1 MASSGFEPTHLKGQ
15 DPFSDLSVEATLID
29 PKYALP
35 SDIRELADRLAE
47 ESSPEPQVRALPPG
61 AVTRVK
67 VRINHLGSGQSTQI
81 GEMIPEDMAVLMTH
95 HLPTSFDLDDI
106 AGDELGDA
114 RHLSMP
120 LVKAVESFSE
130 EDEPKTV
137 NAFIEA
143 ALPEAAQRSTRKKIA
158 AHKPT
163 LAQRPAREL
172 PVREELHD
180 TIPPASKRSAPQSFP
195 QNEVTKTSFGM
206 IPALA
211 SRQPE
216 QTDLEEA
223 FHQDEEQKIVFRDDI
238 DDDLRGLDDLNALG
252 GLGGHHGPS
261 DSELGDLGDL
271 DRELNDPNHYAG
283 DLDDPNLYGADDLN
297 GLDSFNDEPAVA
309 SSHSESP
316 APGPRSFDQI
326 LDRVR
331 KPRHDVAP
339 QRYIQTKI
347 TSNPK
352 VPSIGITAE
361 DTAIVKG
368 RDDEIDASLG
378 FADGKKAMGSAEVEA
393 LTKPPRL
400 VSPYVIVGIGLV
412 GAFAAIFHAIHGPI
426 F

>member
-1 MASSGFEPTHLKGQ
+1 MASSL
-15 DPFSDLSVEATLID
+15 DLSVEATLID

-47 ESSPEPQVRALPPG
+47 ESSPPPQVRALPPG

-67 VRINHLGSGQSTQI
+67 VRINQLGSGQSTQI

-120 LVKAVESFSE
+120 LVKAVENFTE

-137 NAFIEA
+137 NAFLES
-143 ALPEAAQRSTRKKIA
+143 ALPEAAQRTTRKKQA
-158 AHKPT
+158 AVAKPT
-163 LAQRPAREL
+163 LAQRPAAREL
-172 PVREELHD
+172 PPPHD
-180 TIPPASKRSAPQSFP
+180 TLPPMSKISAPQFPQFP
-195 QNEVTKTSFGM
+195 QNEVTKTNF
-206 IPALA
+206 ALVA
-211 SRQPE
+211 PIAPE

-238 DDDLRGLDDLNALG
+238 DDDLCG
-252 GLGGHHGPS
+252 
-261 DSELGDLGDL
+261 LGDLGDL
-271 DRELNDPNHYAG
+271 DRELNDPNLYG
-283 DLDDPNLYGADDLN
+283 SELDDPNLYGANDLN
-297 GLDSFNDEPAVA
+297 GLESFDEGYDAHSENAAPA
-309 SSHSESP
+309 SQSESP
-316 APGPRSFDQI
+316 APRSFDQI

-368 RDDEIDASLG
+368 RDDDFDASSG
-378 FADGKKAMGSAEVEA
+378 FADGKKAALGSAEVEA
-393 LTKPPRL
+393 LTKPPRMI
-400 VSPYVIVGIGLV
+400 SPYVIVGIGLV
-412 GAFAAIFHAIHGPI
+412 GACAAIFHAIHGPI